1 MSSPLSHIIQHTNW
15 LPVSSGP
22 LSDQF
27 FSFPLV
33 SAYIGD
39 RSVSF
44 LFISL
49 SDFIVISWYCGLEA
63 SLTCLKTSEK
73 SCKDTDQSAFSQS
86 SFGQVR
92 SYSNN
97 LCYWT
102 QYTEK
107 CVCSQHHLVNQH
119 VKIKCAIHGA
129 RARLCVYIS
138 QKYLTGQTNQ
148 LDLWYLP
155 YSNLSD
161 WTHQESVF
169 WLNASKK
176 QKKVHD
182 WFALKQLGPVS
193 VSQMDGQAWMRCY
206 TTLIILQS
214 FEMQWNW
221 QKCRKSREE
230 NIKGGTGKRDSLD

>member
-22 LSDQF
+22 LSNQF

-39 RSVSF
+39 RSVTTIVIIIIRF

-49 SDFIVISWYCGLEA
+49 SDFIVISWYSGLEA

-73 SCKDTDQSAFSQS
+73 SCKDTDQSAQN
-86 SFGQVR
+86 SFGQER

-107 CVCSQHHLVNQH
+107 CVCSQHHLENQH

-129 RARLCVYIS
+129 RARLCVYIP

-176 QKKVHD
+176 NMTGLH
-182 WFALKQLGPVS
+182 S
-193 VSQMDGQAWMRCY
+193 N
-206 TTLIILQS
+206 
-214 FEMQWNW
+214 NW
-221 QKCRKSREE
+221 AQ
-230 NIKGGTGKRDSLD
+230 